1 MEKQLKIAVVGPIP
15 NDTIKTYKGDTVTKY
30 GCVTHPTIA
39 LSKLLEGE
47 GEVVP
52 IAHIHKKDRT
62 GIVELFDGYPNINI
76 DGILTD
82 KDQGTD
88 IELIFLDQNNRVET
102 QLSNMHPITKEDVE
116 GFLDADCFVFV
127 PITDFEIELDTLK
140 TIKSKSNAI
149 IVFDAHGPTTYVNP
163 HGKRHRQYWKDIKNW
178 LPYIDILKMNLEE
191 SQCSWFD
198 KNYEEEDELY
208 DENNTDHL
216 DEFAKYV
223 IDNGVT
229 ALYVTLDSR
238 GCVIYTKDDGVI
250 KKDFVKSVPVSDV
263 IDTTGCGD
271 SFAGGLAFG
280 LTKYKDYTKAAHF
293 ANALGALR
301 TQGKGFDVFK
311 SLPETEE
318 IINENYN

>member
-1 MEKQLKIAVVGPIP
+1 MKKQLKIAVVGPIP

-39 LSKLLEGE
+39 LAKLLAGE
-47 GEVVP
+47 GEVIPV
-52 IAHIHKKDRT
+52 AHIHKKDKP
-62 GIVELFDGYPNINI
+62 GITKLFADYDNINTS
-76 DGILTD
+76 GIFTE

-88 IELIFLDQNNRVET
+88 IELIFIDQNNRVET
-102 QLSNMHPITKEDVE
+102 QLSNMHPITASEIE
-116 GFLDADCFVFV
+116 PFLDADCFVFV
-127 PITDFEIELDTLK
+127 PITDFEIELEALK
-140 TIKSKSNAI
+140 IIKSKSKAP
-149 IVFDAHGPTTYVNP
+149 IVFDAHGPTTYVNE
-163 HGKRHRQYWKDIKNW
+163 HGKRHRQYWKDIDQW

-198 KNYEEEDELY
+198 KDYEDDDEIY

-216 DEFAKYV
+216 GEFAKH
-223 IDNGVT
+223 ILDSGVT

-238 GCVIYTKDDGVI
+238 GCVIYTKDQGVI
-250 KKDFVKSVPVSDV
+250 KKDFVKSVPVTDV

-280 LTKYKDYTKAAHF
+280 LTKYNDFIKAAHF

-311 SLPETEE
+311 SLLDTEKL
-318 IINENYN
+318 IAKNYI